1 MDKIELPQI
10 GMCGDGAMKV
20 LMDMFA
26 TKTIITGEIIMDYAD
41 FDSEAGL
48 YYADIE
54 YPEGYD
60 TGNSLFNIFAEDNSL
75 LNKDGTLYNDDVEIF
90 GGIYLIGKSVRVY
103 AKERVPIYTTLFDG
117 ERFSTTIQ
125 PEVLAFLTQG
135 DTNNIIGWLLSI
147 ASRGKV
153 FIDDPLGGCGLPSV
167 SSYAVSKWANAKFA
181 QLADTDALKER
192 LDNLIKDAP
201 EAYDTLKEIG
211 DYIATHKSEYEALNA
226 LASKKVDKEAGKGL
240 SSNDYTTAEKAKLA
254 SVQEGATKTVVDAE
268 ISEDSTNPVQNK
280 AIAELQKQLTQA
292 LREIGSM
299 ARDVYSHDTKDLPL
313 LCGQPS
319 ILFAHGTPQEAVV
332 PVNWKQ
338 YDWTTDTGYDWNGQ
352 PSALGQQ
359 YINIDATTGGRYIAV
374 PNDNGSL
381 SWKNF

>member
-1 MDKIELPQI
+1 MDKIGLPQI
-10 GMCGDGAMKV
+10 GICGDGAMKDV
-20 LMDMFA
+20 REMLKSHIIVD
-26 TKTIITGEIIMDYAD
+26 TIYTQPDDETGMC
-41 FDSEAGL
+41 
-48 YYADIE
+48 YADIE
-54 YPEGYD
+54 YPKREEE
-60 TGNSLFNIFAEDNSL
+60 LLLNIFTEDNSL
-75 LNKDGTLYNDDVEIF
+75 LNKDGTHFDNNAEITDGLYLLNE
-90 GGIYLIGKSVRVY
+90 SVRVY
-103 AKERVPIYTTLFDG
+103 TKEQTYIYTTLFDIYGFQNIPTDILTILTNG
-117 ERFSTTIQ
+117 EDGNLVYI
-125 PEVLAFLTQG
+125 
-135 DTNNIIGWLLSI
+135 LLDI
-147 ASRGKV
+147 ASRGCL
-153 FIDDPLGGCGLPSV
+153 FIDNVLGGFGSPFV
-167 SSYAVSKWANAKFA
+167 SSYAVSKWANANFA

-226 LASKKVDKEAGKGL
+226 LANKKVDKEAGKGL
-240 SSNDYTTAEKAKLA
+240 SSNDYTTAEKTKLA

-268 ISEDSTNPVQNK
+268 ISEDSTNPVQGK

-338 YDWTTDTGYDWNGQ
+338 YDWNTDTGYDWNGQ
-352 PSALGQQ
+352 PSAMGQQ